1 MFSFCRSLL
10 DELRKEHE
18 YDPRDR
24 HGSNEATERMVR
36 MLGRLGSRSVSV
48 ETKLSLLSR
57 LQDVPE
63 KEKMT
68 EQCVVQ
74 MLSSES
80 GDLISCLV
88 TTIDIFT
95 DTLATQRS
103 SLLHQTLI
111 FVNKCLRKFGF
122 ALRLLH
128 NM

>member
-24 HGSNEATERMVR
+24 HGSNEATERMIR
-36 MLGRLGSRSVSV
+36 MLVRLGSRSVSV
-48 ETKLSLLSR
+48 ETKLALLSR

-63 KEKMT
+63 NEMT

-95 DTLATQRS
+95 DTLAAQRS

-111 FVNKCLRKFGF
+111 FVNKCLRKFDF
-122 ALRLLH
+122 SM
-128 NM
+128 N

>member
-24 HGSNEATERMVR
+24 HGSSEVTERMIR

-48 ETKLSLLSR
+48 ETKLALLSR

-63 KEKMT
+63 KEMT

-111 FVNKCLRKFGF
+111 FVNKCLRKFDF
-122 ALRLLH
+122 SM
-128 NM
+128 N

>member
-1 MFSFCRSLL
+1 M
-10 DELRKEHE
+10 
-18 YDPRDR
+18 
-24 HGSNEATERMVR
+24 
-36 MLGRLGSRSVSV
+36 SVSV
-48 ETKLSLLSR
+48 ETKLALLSR

-63 KEKMT
+63 KEMT

-80 GDLISCLV
+80 GDLMSCLV

-95 DTLATQRS
+95 DTSATQRS

-122 ALRLLH
+122 ALRQLH
-128 NM
+128 DM

>member
-48 ETKLSLLSR
+48 ATKLALLSR

-63 KEKMT
+63 REMT

-111 FVNKCLRKFGF
+111 FINKCFSKFGF
-122 ALRLLH
+122 A
-128 NM
+128 